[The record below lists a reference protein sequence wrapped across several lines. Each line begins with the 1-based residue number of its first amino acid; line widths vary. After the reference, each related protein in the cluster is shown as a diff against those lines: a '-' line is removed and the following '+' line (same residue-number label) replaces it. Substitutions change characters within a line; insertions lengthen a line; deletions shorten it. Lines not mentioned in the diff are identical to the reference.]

1 MECQRAHLTEINKII
16 SGFNLGL
23 YRIAR
28 LENLINLRGDVLLL
42 RLRRLIKSLVVKMA
56 DAPGY
61 DFLFALRLDEPVDNT
76 SISFRSNHNNNSFA
90 LPFGPRV
97 WVIYTAANR
106 AAPDFSPTSAVNVV
120 RIRRHT
126 CVYL

>member
-1 MECQRAHLTEINKII
+1 MAKYFRFMVARNGMPANPFDRINKII

-61 DFLFALRLDEPVDNT
+61 DFLF
-76 SISFRSNHNNNSFA
+76 
-90 LPFGPRV
+90 G
-97 WVIYTAANR
+97 
-106 AAPDFSPTSAVNVV
+106 
-120 RIRRHT
+120 
-126 CVYL
+126 